1 MSDEGDLD
9 YALARIAAIR
19 SRRPGA
25 AAWRGLASLR
35 GFGAALAAARSAGFG
50 ALVADIDATTTP
62 HAVERALRAA
72 WRRESAELAR
82 WMPARWRL
90 ALAAC
95 AAWWDLPRLRG
106 GAATARADAT
116 LTPLRAMLPAG
127 HPTPDAAWQALLLQ
141 RLHEAGA
148 GSDPAFARLGRM
160 LARHRAQFIALPP
173 GNGWPLRDELESAL
187 LGFMHTSPP
196 GPATA
201 FAWVAL
207 RGLDHERLRGALL
220 PRAVR
225 DAAA

>member
-1 MSDEGDLD
+1 VSGEGDLD

-19 SRRPGA
+19 SRRPGPS
-25 AAWRGLASLR
+25 AWRGLASLR
-35 GFGAALAAARSAGFG
+35 GFGAAVAAARSAGFG
-50 ALVADIDATTTP
+50 ASVVDIDANTPP
-62 HAVERALRAA
+62 HAVEHALRTA
-72 WRRESAELAR
+72 WRRESAEFAR
-82 WMPARWRL
+82 WMPARWRP
-90 ALAAC
+90 ALYAA

-106 GAATARADAT
+106 SAATDDAPLAT
-116 LTPLRAMLPAG
+116 LRAMLPAG
-127 HPTPDAAWQALLLQ
+127 HRTPDAAWQALLLE
-141 RLHEAGA
+141 RLHAAGA

-160 LARHRAQFIALPP
+160 LATHRAQFIALPP

-207 RGLDHERLRGALL
+207 RALDHERLRGALL

-225 DAAA
+225 DAAV

>member
-1 MSDEGDLD
+1 VSGEGDLD

-19 SRRPGA
+19 SRRPGP

-35 GFGAALAAARSAGFG
+35 GFGAVLAAARSAGFG
-50 ALVADIDATTTP
+50 ASVDDIDATTPP

-72 WRRESAELAR
+72 WRRENAEFAR
-82 WMPARWRL
+82 WMPARWRP
-90 ALAAC
+90 ALSAC
-95 AAWWDLPRLRG
+95 GAWWDLPRLRG
-106 GAATARADAT
+106 GEASDDDDAPLAA
-116 LTPLRAMLPAG
+116 LRAMLPAG
-127 HPTPDAAWQALLLQ
+127 HPTPGAAWQALLLE
-141 RLHEAGA
+141 RLRAAGA
-148 GSDPAFARLGRM
+148 DRDPAFARLGRM
-160 LARHRAQFIALPP
+160 LGRHRAQFLALAP

-207 RGLDHERLRGALL
+207 RALDHERLRGALL